1 MKTTPDPRSSRRQLL
16 QSLAVAPMPAR
27 MVGGGAALFLS
38 PGASMLAATP
48 ACGAAVASTPP
59 QTEGPYF
66 TRNSPLRVS
75 LVETGIPGAKLVLS
89 GQVLSLDCRPL
100 PGVLLDFWQ
109 ADSEGE
115 YDNRGYRLRGHQFTD
130 ADGRYRLET
139 VVPGIYPGRT
149 RHIHVKVQAP
159 KGPVLT
165 TQLYFP
171 GEARNRNDGLFAA
184 ALLVR
189 IPDAASA
196 SWARDSTRRD
206 ASEPAHASFDFA
218 IRTA

>member
-1 MKTTPDPRSSRRQLL
+1 MRTTPDPRSLRRQLL

-27 MVGGGAALFLS
+27 VVGGGAALFLP
-38 PGASMLAATP
+38 PGAPMLAATP
-48 ACGAAVASTPP
+48 ACGAAAASTPA

-75 LVETGIPGAKLVLS
+75 LLETGISGAQLVLS
-89 GQVLSLDCRPL
+89 GQVLSLGCRPL

-109 ADSEGE
+109 ADAGGE

-196 SWARDSTRRD
+196 SRGLESAPRDP
-206 ASEPAHASFDFA
+206 SEPVHASFDFA
-218 IRTA
+218 IGTA